1 MAKAKKKPTKKPIK
15 KPETDPVLPVETKP
29 AEKPEPIDHRSTD
42 YVDPRIFLMQ
52 LVWKAWLSHQLDGLM
67 YRMTRTFEHHRRNE
81 NYGTHIIFEQLE
93 SLNKGKHAEMLK
105 QYEAFHKTL
114 FEELDNYI
122 DDNPPS
128 K

>member
-1 MAKAKKKPTKKPIK
+1 MAKKKPTKKP
-15 KPETDPVLPVETKP
+15 ETSVLPVETKTD
-29 AEKPEPIDHRSTD
+29 PEPKQETKPDPI
-42 YVDPRIFLMQ
+42 DPRVFLMQ
-52 LVWKAWLSHQLDGLM
+52 LVWKAWLSHQLEGLM